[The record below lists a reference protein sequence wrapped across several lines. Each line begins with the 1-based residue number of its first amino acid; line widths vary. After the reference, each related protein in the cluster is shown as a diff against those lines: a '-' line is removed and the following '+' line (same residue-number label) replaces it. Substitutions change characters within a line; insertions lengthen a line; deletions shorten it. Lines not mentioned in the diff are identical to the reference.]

1 MRGVCLNS
9 SPLNSTLT
17 SIKLRFCIEG
27 KQMFMFD
34 ESRSNIVKGDA
45 TSLKPDARYRFAVY
59 FYSPGSNYG
68 VSVSNVKA
76 YKDRGGIEQF

>member
-1 MRGVCLNS
+1 
-9 SPLNSTLT
+9 
-17 SIKLRFCIEG
+17 
-27 KQMFMFD
+27 MFMFD

>member
-1 MRGVCLNS
+1 
-9 SPLNSTLT
+9 
-17 SIKLRFCIEG
+17 
-27 KQMFMFD
+27 MFMFD

-45 TSLKPDARYRFAVY
+45 TSLKPDARYRFGVGIY
-59 FYSPGSNYG
+59 TPGSNYG